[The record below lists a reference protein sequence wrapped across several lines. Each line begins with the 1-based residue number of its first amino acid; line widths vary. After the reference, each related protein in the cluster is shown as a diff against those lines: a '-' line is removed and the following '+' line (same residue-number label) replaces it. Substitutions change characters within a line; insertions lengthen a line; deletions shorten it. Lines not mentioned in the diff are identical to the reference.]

1 MAQSIVLRGADIKVY
16 MNNEIIPE
24 VQKIS
29 YTIDYGE
36 QEIWGI
42 DIVHPQEIA
51 VTKVSVQGSI
61 TGIKTKYSGGLQAK
75 ALRPLIFDVLNSPY
89 ISLRIVD
96 RSTGEDILYVPSI
109 KISDETFG
117 AAAKG
122 VVNLSYKFK
131 GIMPFNPLD
140 RNS

>member
-16 MNNEIIPE
+16 MNGELIPE
-24 VQKIS
+24 VQKIT
-29 YTIDYGE
+29 YTINY
-36 QEIWGI
+36 QEEERWGI
-42 DIVHPQEIA
+42 DSVFPQEITT
-51 VTKVSVQGSI
+51 TKVTVSGSI
-61 TGIKTKYSGGLQAK
+61 SGIRTKYSGGLQAK
-75 ALRPLIFDVLNSPY
+75 GLRPLILDVLNAPY
-89 ISLRIVD
+89 IGLRITD
-96 RSTGEDILYVPSI
+96 RSTGEDILYIPSI

-131 GIMPFNPLD
+131 GLIPFNPLD

>member
-29 YTIDYGE
+29 YTIDYSE

-42 DIVHPQEIA
+42 DQVFPQEIA
-51 VTKVSVQGSI
+51 TTKVSVQGSI